1 MSGHRSGA
9 DRRAVVQ
16 YTHRWTDGILESK
29 FSRFG
34 WLNEAAGTLSFY
46 GDKIEFQNGFGAWQP
61 YRYTCNF
68 NPAND
73 QVLGV
78 NADPG
83 RLKL

>member
-1 MSGHRSGA
+1 VS
-9 DRRAVVQ
+9 
-16 YTHRWTDGILESK
+16 
-29 FSRFG
+29 
-34 WLNEAAGTLSFY
+34 Y
-46 GDKIEFQNGFGAWQP
+46 GDKIEFQNGFWAWMP
-61 YRYTCNF
+61 HRYTCNF